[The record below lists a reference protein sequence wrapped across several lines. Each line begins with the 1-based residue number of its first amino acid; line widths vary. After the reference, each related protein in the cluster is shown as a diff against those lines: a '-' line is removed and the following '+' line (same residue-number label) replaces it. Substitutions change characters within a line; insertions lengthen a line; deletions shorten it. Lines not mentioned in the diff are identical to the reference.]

1 MMRRTGSIGV
11 RFLLLGLLILGPT
24 AAASAEAVDL
34 ALVLAVDSSESIDNE
49 EVKLQ
54 REGYIAAIKEPSI
67 LHAIRK
73 GKHGK
78 IALAYFEWADVN
90 TQRLLIDWTT
100 VSDEASAVAFGERL
114 KSAPILDGHF
124 TSISSAIGYAM
135 TLLDN
140 NPYTSKRRVIDVSG
154 DGRNNHG
161 PPLAQMQAEAV
172 KRKITINGLPIVN
185 DRDRQFS
192 GLPPD
197 DIEGY
202 YRKNVI
208 AGTNAFIVVA
218 KNFEDFERAII
229 RKLMRE
235 IVDAGPNQT
244 YADAQRP

>member
-1 MMRRTGSIGV
+1 MRRTGSIGV
-11 RFLLLGLLILGPT
+11 RFLLLGLLMLSPATT
-24 AAASAEAVDL
+24 AFAQAVDL

-54 REGYIAAIKEPSI
+54 REGYIAAIKDSGI
-67 LHAIRK
+67 LHAIQK

-78 IALAYFEWADVN
+78 IALAYFEWADAN
-90 TQRLLIDWTT
+90 TQTLLIDWTT

-114 KSAPILDGHF
+114 KSSPILDGHF

-140 NPYTSKRRVIDVSG
+140 NPYKSKRRVIDISG

-161 PPLAQMQAEAV
+161 PPLAEMQAEAI

-192 GLPPD
+192 GLPPN
-197 DIEGY
+197 DIERY
-202 YRKNVI
+202 YRDNVI
-208 AGTNAFIVVA
+208 AGKNAFIVVA
-218 KNFEDFERAII
+218 RNFADFERAII

-235 IVDAGPNQT
+235 IVDAGPNHD

>member
-1 MMRRTGSIGV
+1 MRRTGSIGV
-11 RFLLLGLLILGPT
+11 RFLLLSLLLLSP
-24 AAASAEAVDL
+24 AAEAFAETVDL

-54 REGYIAAIKEPSI
+54 REGYIAAIKDPGI
-67 LHAIRK
+67 LHAIQK

-90 TQRLLIDWTT
+90 TQTLLIDWIT

-114 KSAPILDGHF
+114 KSSPILDGHF

-140 NPYTSKRRVIDVSG
+140 NPYKTKRRVIDVSG
-154 DGRNNHG
+154 DGRNNNG
-161 PPLAQMQAEAV
+161 PPLAQMQAEAI

-185 DRDRQFS
+185 DRDRQYS

-197 DIEGY
+197 DIERY

-208 AGTNAFIVVA
+208 AGKDAFIVVA
-218 KNFEDFERAII
+218 RNFHDFERAII

-235 IVDAGPNQT
+235 IVEIDPHHS

>member
-1 MMRRTGSIGV
+1 MRRAGSIGV
-11 RFLLLGLLILGPT
+11 RFLLLSLLLLSP
-24 AAASAEAVDL
+24 AAGAFAEPVDL

-54 REGYIAAIKEPSI
+54 REGYIAAIKDPGI
-67 LHAIRK
+67 LHAIKK

-78 IALAYFEWADVN
+78 IALAYFEWADMN
-90 TQRLLIDWTT
+90 NQTLLIDWTT

-114 KSAPILDGHF
+114 KSSPILDGHF
-124 TSISSAIGYAM
+124 TSISSAISYAM
-135 TLLDN
+135 TLLEN
-140 NPYTSKRRVIDVSG
+140 NPYETKRRVIDVSG

-161 PPLAQMQAEAV
+161 PPLGPVKIEAV

-192 GLPPD
+192 GLPPNN
-197 DIEGY
+197 IERY

-218 KNFEDFERAII
+218 KNFVDFERAII

-235 IVDAGPNQT
+235 IVDAGPDRD

>member
-1 MMRRTGSIGV
+1 MRRTGSIGV
-11 RFLLLGLLILGPT
+11 RFLLLGLLMLSPAT
-24 AAASAEAVDL
+24 KAFAEAVDL

-54 REGYIAAIKEPSI
+54 REGYIAAIKDSGI
-67 LHAIRK
+67 LHAIQK

-78 IALAYFEWADVN
+78 IALAYFEWADAN
-90 TQRLLIDWTT
+90 TQTLLIDWTT

-114 KSAPILDGHF
+114 KSSPILDGHF

-140 NPYTSKRRVIDVSG
+140 NPYKSKRLVIDISG

-161 PPLAQMQAEAV
+161 PPLAEMQAEAI

-197 DIEGY
+197 DIERY
-202 YRKNVI
+202 YRNNVI
-208 AGTNAFIVVA
+208 AGKNAFIVVA
-218 KNFEDFERAII
+218 RNFDDFERAII

-235 IVDAGPNQT
+235 IVDAGPNHD

>member
-1 MMRRTGSIGV
+1 MRRTGSIGV
-11 RFLLLGLLILGPT
+11 RLLLLGLLTLGPAT
-24 AAASAEAVDL
+24 KAFAEAVDL

-54 REGYIAAIKEPSI
+54 REGYIAAIKDSGI
-67 LHAIRK
+67 LHAIKK

-78 IALAYFEWADVN
+78 IALVYFEWADVN
-90 TQRLLIDWTT
+90 TQKLLIDWTT

-114 KSAPILDGHF
+114 KSSPILDGHF
-124 TSISSAIGYAM
+124 TSISSAINYAM

-140 NPYTSKRRVIDVSG
+140 NPYKSKRHVIDISG

-161 PPLAQMQAEAV
+161 PPLAQVQAEAI

-185 DRDRQFS
+185 DRDRQYS

-197 DIEGY
+197 DIERY

-218 KNFEDFERAII
+218 RNFDDFERAII

-235 IVDAGPNQT
+235 IVDAGPNHD